1 MRNKRKTITYEN
13 IKITDTASKG
23 KSIGK
28 TEDGKIIFI
37 EKGVPGDIVNVSIF
51 KKRKGFLE
59 GKIQKLISPSPNRI
73 DPECDYFGLCGGCKW
88 QNMDYSSQLIFK
100 QKEVHE
106 NIKRIGKIDLVNP
119 ENILGSSKK
128 YFYRNKMEF
137 SFSNRRWLSI
147 DEINDNEKTLNK
159 NGLGFHKPGMWDKVI
174 DIEKCYLQ
182 ADPSNKIRNTVRK
195 YSFKNNL
202 SFYDYYNKNGLLRT
216 LMIRTSSNGELMVLI
231 QFFENDLK
239 KITGLL
245 NHLISKFPSI
255 SSLNYCINSKEND
268 TIYDQEI
275 ICFSGKSYITESMEN
290 LRFKIT
296 PKSFYQTN
304 SEQAFELYKIA
315 LDYSAIKT
323 SDIVYDLYT
332 GTGTIAQFISKKCKK
347 VIGIESVPEAIEAA
361 KFNTKVNKIKNAE
374 FIVGDMKVVFNDE
387 FIKKYGKADIIITDP
402 PRDGMHK
409 KVIEQILKLSPKKI
423 VYISCNSATQARDL
437 FLLKSNYKI
446 TRSRAIDMFPQT
458 HHIENVVLLERK

>member
-147 DEINDNEKTLNK
+147 DEINDKEKTLNK

-174 DIEKCYLQ
+174 DIEKCHLQ

-239 KITGLL
+239 MITGLL

>member
-216 LMIRTSSNGELMVLI
+216 LMIRTSSDGELMVLI

>member
-147 DEINDNEKTLNK
+147 DEINDKEKTLNK

-174 DIEKCYLQ
+174 DIEKCHLQ

-216 LMIRTSSNGELMVLI
+216 LMIRTSSDGELMVLI

>member
-1 MRNKRKTITYEN
+1 MRNKRRTITYEN

-23 KSIGK
+23 KSLGK

-100 QKEVHE
+100 QKEVYE

-137 SFSNRRWLSI
+137 SFSNRRWLTL
-147 DEINDNEKTLNK
+147 DEINDKEKTLNK

-182 ADPSNKIRNTVRK
+182 ADPSNEIRNTVRK

-245 NHLISKFPSI
+245 DHLTSKFPSI

-275 ICFSGKSYITESMEN
+275 ICFSGKSYITESMDD

-304 SEQAFELYKIA
+304 SEQAYELYKIV
-315 LDYSAIKT
+315 LNYSTLKT

-374 FIVGDMKVVFNDE
+374 FITGDMKVVFNDE
-387 FIKKYGKADIIITDP
+387 FIKKHGKADIIITDP

-409 KVIEQILKLSPKKI
+409 KVVEQILKLSPKKI

>member
-147 DEINDNEKTLNK
+147 DEINDKEKTLNK

>member
-1 MRNKRKTITYEN
+1 MRNKRKNIIYED
-13 IKITDTASKG
+13 IKITDTANKG
-23 KSIGK
+23 KSLGK
-28 TEDGKIIFI
+28 TVDGKIIFI
-37 EKGVPGDIVNVSIF
+37 EKGVPGDVVNVSVF

-59 GKIQKLISPSPNRI
+59 GKIEKLISPSPNRI
-73 DPECDYFGLCGGCKW
+73 DPECEYFGLCGGCKW

-100 QKEVHE
+100 QKEVYE
-106 NIKRIGKIDLVNP
+106 NIKRIGEIDLINP

-137 SFSNRRWLSI
+137 SFSNRRWLTM
-147 DEINDNEKTLNK
+147 DEINDKENTINK

-174 DIEKCYLQ
+174 DIKKCYLQ
-182 ADPSNKIRNTVRK
+182 TDPSNEIRNSVRR
-195 YSFKNNL
+195 YSFKKNL
-202 SFYDYYNKNGLLRT
+202 SFYDYYNKSGLLRT
-216 LMIRTSSNGELMVLI
+216 LMIRTSSNGDVMVLI

-239 KITGLL
+239 NITGLL

-255 SSLNYCINSKEND
+255 SSLNYCVNTKEND
-268 TIYDQEI
+268 TIYDQKI

-304 SEQAFELYKIA
+304 SKQAYELYKIA
-315 LDYSAIKT
+315 LDYSNIKI

-347 VIGIESVPEAIEAA
+347 VIGIESVSEAIEAA

-374 FIVGDMKVVFNDE
+374 FILGDMKVVFNDE

-437 FLLKSNYKI
+437 FLLKSNYKVS
-446 TRSRAIDMFPQT
+446 RSRAVDMFPQT
-458 HHIENVVLLERK
+458 HHIENVVLLDRK

>member
-23 KSIGK
+23 KSLGK
-28 TEDGKIIFI
+28 TADGKIIFI

-304 SEQAFELYKIA
+304 SEQAYELYKIA